1 MTSGTGFG
9 RRNRITAMFAAA
21 ATAGISIGAAGALA
35 GGGGVST
42 PGTPTLKDLRCLEAC
57 LDTTSAAEGGRVEL
71 LGKELAGV
79 EEVRLAGVEG
89 KLTVRAKRAEDGSV
103 EFVVPSGAATGKPVA
118 IDEFGNRAVSPVELE
133 VESAQKVEEAE
144 GFKVTRAESRGGKT
158 FYDGKRQS
166 ELEYLFEAGGPTD
179 IRIDVLKGQKVVDS
193 IVQRNQEPFASHD
206 ATWDGLSDSGRI
218 APNGK
223 YKFKVSQVSGGS
235 GAAAGFRY
243 YDHKFPLRGKHE
255 YAQGLGAGRGHQ
267 GQDII
272 AERGTPIVAARGGEV
287 QVKQYHSAAGYY
299 LVIDGRKTGKDYA
312 YMHMARAGRAKL
324 GGRVKTG
331 EVIGY
336 VDDTGNATTDLLHFE
351 LWSSPGWYE
360 GGRVLDP
367 TKPLKTWD
375 SWS

>member
-1 MTSGTGFG
+1 LTSGIGFG
-9 RRNRITAMFAAA
+9 RRNRTTAVFAAA
-21 ATAGISIGAAGALA
+21 ATACISIGAAGALA

-42 PGTPTLKDLRCLEAC
+42 PGTPTVKDLRCLEMC

-71 LGKELAGV
+71 IGKELSGV
-79 EEVRLAGVEG
+79 EEVKLAGVEG
-89 KLTVRAKRAEDGSV
+89 KLIVRAKRAADDSV

-118 IDEFGNRAVSPVELE
+118 IDGFGNRAVSPVELE

-144 GFKVTRAESRGGKT
+144 DFKVTRAETRGGKT

-206 ATWDGLSDSGRI
+206 ASWDGLSDGGRI

-223 YKFKVSQVSGGS
+223 YKFKVTQVSGGS
-235 GAAAGFRY
+235 GAAAGFKY
-243 YDHKFPLRGKHE
+243 YDHMFPLRGKHG
-255 YAQGLGAGRGHQ
+255 YGDGLGAGRGHQ
-267 GQDII
+267 GQDVF
-272 AERGTPIVAARGGEV
+272 APCGTKIVAARGGKV

-299 LVIDGRKTGKDYA
+299 IVIDGRKTGKDYV
-312 YMHMARAGRAKL
+312 YMHMERQGRPKL
-324 GGRVKTG
+324 GSRVKTG

-336 VDDTGNATTDLLHFE
+336 ESDTGRATGCHLHFE

-360 GGRVLDP
+360 GGHVLDP

-375 SWS
+375 RWS